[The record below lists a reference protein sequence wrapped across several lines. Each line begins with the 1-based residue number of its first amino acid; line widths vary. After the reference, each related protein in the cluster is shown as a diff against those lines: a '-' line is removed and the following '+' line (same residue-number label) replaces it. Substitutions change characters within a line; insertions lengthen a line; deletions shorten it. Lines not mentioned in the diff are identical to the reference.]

1 MCFLTPEVIA
11 PVGCPGPG
19 CQGLLLPGLL
29 LAGDG
34 LLLALAGAC
43 VGLRPLTVHRQAPAV
58 PDALVGADLDLTADV
73 GSDFTAK
80 VTLDLVVRVDP
91 LAQLLQVFLGEGVDP
106 GVAAHAGSGE
116 GL

>member
-11 PVGCPGPG
+11 PLGCPGPG

-34 LLLALAGAC
+34 LLLALAGAR
-43 VGLRPLTVHRQAPAV
+43 VGLRPLTVHRKAPAV
-58 PDALVGADLDLTADV
+58 PDALVAADLDLPADIRGDLTAE
-73 GSDFTAK
+73 

-91 LAQLLQVFLGEGVDP
+91 LAQLLQVVVAECVNP
-106 GVAAHAGSGE
+106 GVAAH
-116 GL
+116 